1 MPTGLHVVAE
11 LPQFLRD
18 VAAAGLSDAGHQAII
33 DAVAANLCKSL
44 TSKNRPPLAR
54 ESDVKKP
61 ADRIIQGLREA
72 AAHARGEKVPGLK
85 LHIPQAVDVYAV
97 RRRTGLSQAAFS
109 RRIGVSP
116 GTLRNWEQ
124 GRRMPE
130 GPARVLL
137 ALLERNPR
145 IVEDTLGGA

>member
-1 MPTGLHVVAE
+1 M
-11 LPQFLRD
+11 
-18 VAAAGLSDAGHQAII
+18 
-33 DAVAANLCKSL
+33 
-44 TSKNRPPLAR
+44 
-54 ESDVKKP
+54 KKP

-72 AAHARGEKVPGLK
+72 AAHARGEAVPSLK
-85 LHIPQAVDVYAV
+85 LHIPRTVNVSAV

-124 GRRMPE
+124 GRRRPD

-137 ALLERNPR
+137 ALLDRNPR
-145 IVEDTLGGA
+145 IVEDTLSN